1 MYFHEERKRWGEK
14 WGESLKGE
22 WFVGN
27 IGCWVVAGC
36 GNEDS
41 DASEI
46 YEEEREGK
54 DQIRPHPCGE
64 RNCEGGI
71 F

>member
-1 MYFHEERKRWGEK
+1 MSGYCGLWAI
-14 WGESLKGE
+14 L
-22 WFVGN
+22 
-27 IGCWVVAGC
+27 VAGC

-54 DQIRPHPCGE
+54 DQMRPHPCGE
-64 RNCEGGI
+64 RKI
-71 F
+71 AKVAYFKWISV

>member
-1 MYFHEERKRWGEK
+1 M
-14 WGESLKGE
+14 
-22 WFVGN
+22 GN

-54 DQIRPHPCGE
+54 DQMRPHPCGE
-64 RNCEGGI
+64 RKI
-71 F
+71 AKVAYFKWISV